1 MLPKYQ
7 RLLEQFRSLETALQ
21 DPAVIQD
28 AKKLKETSSAYTDAK
43 AVAENSIELQ
53 TIERQIADT
62 DVMLAHEANQEMR
75 ELAEAELEAMRKQKN
90 ALEKELALLTA
101 PRDPMDKKNVIIEIR
116 AAAGGDES
124 ALFAGEL
131 LRMYMKYAEG
141 RGSKTG
147 LISASTIGI
156 GGYKEVIFSV
166 QGRDVY
172 KDMKYEMGVHRVQ
185 RVPETE
191 KAGRIH
197 TSTVS
202 VAVLP
207 EVEET
212 ELVIDPKDLRV
223 DTFMSGG
230 KGGQSVNTT
239 YSAIRITH
247 LPTGVVVQCQDERSQ
262 QQNREKA
269 MQVLRARLYDMEQEK
284 RRAELDAKRKSQ
296 IGSGDRSEKIRTY
309 NFPQDRITDHR
320 IHESWNNI
328 MTIMNGDLGK
338 VIEALRT
345 RDYAEQEAEKIL

>member
-1 MLPKYQ
+1 
-7 RLLEQFRSLETALQ
+7 
-21 DPAVIQD
+21 
-28 AKKLKETSSAYTDAK
+28 
-43 AVAENSIELQ
+43 
-53 TIERQIADT
+53 
-62 DVMLAHEANQEMR
+62 MLAHEANQEMR

-309 NFPQDRITDHR
+309 NFPQGRVTDHR
-320 IHESWNNI
+320 IHS
-328 MTIMNGDLGK
+328 
-338 VIEALRT
+338 
-345 RDYAEQEAEKIL
+345 

>member
-1 MLPKYQ
+1 MQEKYQ
-7 RLLEQFRSLETALQ
+7 KILTQFRALEADLQNPAVLNDAAKLKESSRTYADLKPIAEKIALLEQLEAEQGRVAALLEAED
-21 DPAVIQD
+21 DPSM
-28 AKKLKETSSAYTDAK
+28 K
-43 AVAENSIELQ
+43 
-53 TIERQIADT
+53 
-62 DVMLAHEANQEMR
+62 
-75 ELAEAELEAMRKQKN
+75 ELAEAESS
-90 ALEKELALLTA
+90 ELSQRITSLDAELQIQTR
-101 PRDPMDKKNVIIEIR
+101 PQDPMDKKDVIVEIR

-131 LRMYMKYAEG
+131 LRMYMKYAERQG
-141 RGSKTG
+141 WKTG
-147 LISASTIGI
+147 LVSASTIGI
-156 GGYKEVIFSV
+156 GGYKEVIFSM
-166 QGRDVY
+166 QGRNVNR
-172 KDMKYEMGVHRVQ
+172 DMKYEMGVHRVQ

-247 LPTGVVVQCQDERSQ
+247 IPSGVVVQCQDERSQ

-269 MQVLRARLYDMEQEK
+269 MQVLRARLYDMQEEK

-296 IGSGDRSEKIRTY
+296 IGTGDRSEKIRTY

-328 MTIMNGDLGK
+328 GTILDGNLTP
-338 VIEALRT
+338 ILEALRT
-345 RDYAEQEAEKIL
+345 ADDRAKDQA